1 MEIRRSY
8 DRLISTMGF
17 PILVWR
23 HLYIESGP
31 WSLWG
36 EIHHWIMSFLHKG
49 PIMGK
54 VLPVM
59 VSSCVHINFYLPIR
73 CSTDFILWSLLY
85 PRFNEVERGV
95 YWFHLVRLSVC
106 GQNRVC
112 SVFSTILVGSISYL
126 HTSSCNLR
134 KCVMCNVCFKIL
146 KIEILANSLNL

>member
-36 EIHHWIMSFLHKG
+36 EIHQWQMSFLHKG

-106 GQNRVC
+106 P
-112 SVFSTILVGSISYL
+112 SVDRIVSALYFQQYL
-126 HTSSCNLR
+126 LDPFHICTPHHAIWESVS
-134 KCVMCNVCFKIL
+134 CVMYVSKFWKL
-146 KIEILANSLNL
+146 KFLQIP